1 MAFVA
6 GEPRAVLTCGTPSF
20 ILSPSVRFI
29 ILLNPK
35 AGRGKAPQVLR
46 EALEVMRRE
55 GLEIDVQ
62 ESRDAQHLTA
72 LARRAAAEK
81 PDAIVSLGG
90 DGTHHYVVNG
100 MVGSGIPL
108 GIIPCGSG
116 NDFAKGLGI
125 PTQARAAAETLCAAN
140 VRWVDLGRVGNTFY
154 GCIAGAGFDSV
165 VTRYANERVHRLGG
179 SWAYAWSI
187 LRCLK
192 SYRPEPLRVVS
203 DAQQFSGEVI
213 FAVVGNN
220 VSYGGGIH
228 LTPRAKLDDGLLDVC
243 IVPYIGK
250 LEFLRWVPRAYRG
263 EHLKHPRIIYFQARK
278 VSLSSTSPLEL
289 FGDGEFMQQLPAT
302 IEIIPGALPVI
313 VPGCSV
319 MTPGARRG

>member
-1 MAFVA
+1 M
-6 GEPRAVLTCGTPSF
+6 R
-20 ILSPSVRFI
+20 II
-29 ILLNPK
+29 ILLNPN
-35 AGRGKAPQVLR
+35 AGRGKARFVLR

-55 GLEIDVQ
+55 GFELDVQ
-62 ESRDAQHLTA
+62 ESRDAQHLLA

-81 PDAIVSLGG
+81 PDAIVSAGG

-100 MVGSGIPL
+100 IVGSEVAL
-108 GIIPCGSG
+108 GIIPGGNG

-125 PTQARAAAETLCAAN
+125 PTQARAAAEVLRAGN
-140 VRWVDLGRVGNTFY
+140 IRRVDLGRSGNTFY

-165 VTRYANERVHRLGG
+165 VTRYANERARRLRG

-192 SYRPEPLRVVS
+192 SYRPEPLKIMS
-203 DAQQFSGEVI
+203 DVQEFFGDVI

-228 LTPRAKLDDGLLDVC
+228 LAPRAKLDDGLLDVC
-243 IVPYIGK
+243 VVPYMGK

-263 EHLKHPRIIYFQARK
+263 EHLKHPRIIYFQAPR
-278 VSLSSTSPLEL
+278 VSLTTTSRLEL
-289 FGDGEFMQQLPAT
+289 FGDGEFMQELPAT
-302 IEIIPGALPVI
+302 IEIVPRVLPVI
-313 VPGCSV
+313 VPLRS
-319 MTPGARRG
+319 RGGWK